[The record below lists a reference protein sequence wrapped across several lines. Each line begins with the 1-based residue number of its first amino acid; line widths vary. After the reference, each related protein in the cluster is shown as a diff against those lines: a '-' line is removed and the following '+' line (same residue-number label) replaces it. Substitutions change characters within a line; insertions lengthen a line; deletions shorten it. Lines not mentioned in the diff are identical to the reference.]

1 MILSIN
7 SQGINWWN
15 QGHLKQFYQVIPREC
30 VYRIHKKFF
39 FVFSFLWIPL
49 SRKKSGLEVSG
60 QGLKSMKI
68 LRKIN

>member
-7 SQGINWWN
+7 SQGINLWN

-30 VYRIHKKFF
+30 VYRIQKKIWKT
-39 FVFSFLWIPL
+39 FLWIPL

>member
-7 SQGINWWN
+7 SQGINLWN

-39 FVFSFLWIPL
+39 EKSFLWIPL

>member
-30 VYRIHKKFF
+30 VYRIQKE
-39 FVFSFLWIPL
+39 VFGKTFLWTPL

>member
-30 VYRIHKKFF
+30 VYRIQKRDGKQNF
-39 FVFSFLWIPL
+39 FVDSIVQ
-49 SRKKSGLEVSG
+49 KKSLD
-60 QGLKSMKI
+60 
-68 LRKIN
+68 LRFLDRASNP

>member
-30 VYRIHKKFF
+30 VYRIQKTV
-39 FVFSFLWIPL
+39 FVFFLWIPL